1 MDYLL
6 IIQVQAESLD
16 DFDALVQLEERLI
29 EAVGNT
35 ADVDGHDFGSG
46 EANIFI
52 NTSDPIVTFD
62 LIRDQ
67 LKHQGIMDQCK
78 VAYRE
83 STGEQ
88 YTVLWPTDFNEIF
101 TVL

>member
-1 MDYLL
+1 MEYLL

-16 DFDALVQLEERLI
+16 DFDAIVRLEERLTETI
-29 EAVGNT
+29 GNT
-35 ADVDGHDFGSG
+35 ADVDGHDFGSR

-52 NTSDPIVTFD
+52 ITSDPISTFD
-62 LIRDQ
+62 LLQDL

-83 STGEQ
+83 ISGEQ
-88 YTVLWPTDFNEIF
+88 YTVLWPTDFNGVF